1 MNKPIDP
8 PTSAIFDPLSVERRG
23 DRSKRD
29 RQTSLFTTFSREAW
43 STLGK
48 DRIEL
53 PVAEVLALQGAG
65 EPTSPSDIDEI
76 FGPLCRLIRLHV
88 EASRSLTDRIAGSF
102 LKQASTP
109 RPYIVGVAGSVAVGK
124 STFARLLRTLL
135 ARHSNAWRVELVATD
150 GFLFPTMILE
160 ARGLMGRKGFPES
173 YDLRLYRCRPCSA

>member
-1 MNKPIDP
+1 MNKPIDA
-8 PTSAIFDPLSVERRG
+8 PTSAIFDPLSAERRG

-53 PVAEVLALQGAG
+53 PVAEVAALQSAG

-88 EASRSLTDRIAGSF
+88 EASRSFTDRIAGSF

-109 RPYIVGVAGSVAVGK
+109 TPYIVGVAGASQSGRAHLRV
-124 STFARLLRTLL
+124 SSNHARASLERL
-135 ARHSNAWRVELVATD
+135 ARR
-150 GFLFPTMILE
+150 
-160 ARGLMGRKGFPES
+160 ARCHRWLSLSDHDSGGP
-173 YDLRLYRCRPCSA
+173 RPHGAERIS